1 MRAVLQQQTL
11 AKPAS
16 FSGVGLHSG
25 NKVSMTLLPAPPNSG
40 IIFRRVDLDSR
51 AEIPAQVGNVAE
63 TDRSTTLSKGNAKV
77 QTVEHVLAS
86 LFGFGVTNAVVEL
99 DSSEPP
105 VADGSARQFCKMI
118 REAGIEAQAER
129 VEPVQ
134 VTEPIEYTHNGTV
147 ISAFPHDGFKI
158 TCTSSDKGGRFTQ
171 FFSVEL
177 TPETWESEIA
187 QARTFCFYEEIEY
200 LIKNGLIRGGSL
212 ENAIVI
218 RDDAVLT
225 AEPMRYREEFVR
237 HKILDIIG
245 DLSLVGAPLRGHI
258 VAVKPGH
265 AANCGLARRILQQ
278 ARRPLVAAQS
288 FSPPGDKPVKQPT
301 QPMQPQVSEETT
313 APLDSEQIMQI
324 LPHRYPFLM
333 VDRVTR
339 IDGNQI
345 TAEKNVTIN
354 EPYFQGHFPGH
365 PIMPGVLQLEAMA
378 QVAGILT
385 LKQADNAGKIAYF
398 MAADKVKWRKPVK
411 PGDVLQIDIELLRAR
426 GKVAKAKGV
435 CTVRGEV
442 VSEAEITF
450 TLAGNS

>member
-63 TDRSTTLSKGNAKV
+63 TDRSTTLSRGNAKV
-77 QTVEHVLAS
+77 QTVEHVLAA
-86 LFGFGVTNAVVEL
+86 LYGFGVTNAVVEL

-345 TAEKNVTIN
+345 TAEKNVTLN

>member
-1 MRAVLQQQTL
+1 MCGVLQQQTL

-16 FSGVGLHSG
+16 FSGIGLHSG

-63 TDRSTTLSKGNAKV
+63 TDRSTTLSRGNAKV

-86 LFGFGVTNAVVEL
+86 LYGFGVTNAVIEL

-129 VEPVQ
+129 VEPMQ
-134 VTEPIEYTHNGTV
+134 VTAPIEYTHNGTV

-177 TPETWESEIA
+177 TPETWEIEIA
-187 QARTFCFYEEIEY
+187 HARTFCFYKEIEY

-301 QPMQPQVSEETT
+301 QPMQPQVSEEIT

-398 MAADKVKWRKPVK
+398 MAAEKVKWRKPVK

>member
-1 MRAVLQQQTL
+1 
-11 AKPAS
+11 
-16 FSGVGLHSG
+16 
-25 NKVSMTLLPAPPNSG
+25 
-40 IIFRRVDLDSR
+40 
-51 AEIPAQVGNVAE
+51 
-63 TDRSTTLSKGNAKV
+63 
-77 QTVEHVLAS
+77 
-86 LFGFGVTNAVVEL
+86 VVEL
-99 DSSEPP
+99 NASEPP
-105 VADGSARQFCKMI
+105 VSDGSARQFCKMI
-118 REAGIEAQAER
+118 HEAGIETQAER
-129 VEPVQ
+129 IEPIQ
-134 VTEPIEYTHNGTV
+134 VSEPIEYMHNGTV
-147 ISAFPHDGFKI
+147 ISAFPHDGFKV

-177 TPETWESEIA
+177 TSETWESEIA

-225 AEPMRYREEFVR
+225 TEPMRYREEFVR

-245 DLSLVGAPLRGHI
+245 DISLVGAPLRGHI
-258 VAVKPGH
+258 VAIKPGH
-265 AANCGLARRILQQ
+265 AANCGLVRRILQHVE
-278 ARRPLVAAQS
+278 RPRVAAQS
-288 FSPPGDKPVKQPT
+288 FSPPDKKPANQPI
-301 QPMQPQVSEETT
+301 QPNPSQVSEETT
-313 APLDSEQIMQI
+313 APLDAEQIMQI

-345 TAEKNVTIN
+345 TAEKNVTID

-398 MAADKVKWRKPVK
+398 MSAEKVKWRKPVK
-411 PGDVLQIDIELLRAR
+411 PGDVLQIDIDLLRAR
-426 GKVAKAKGV
+426 GKVAKARGI
-435 CTVRGEV
+435 CTVRGDV

-450 TLAGNS
+450 SLAGK

>member
-16 FSGVGLHSG
+16 FSGIGLHSG

-40 IIFRRVDLDSR
+40 ITFRRVDLDSR
-51 AEIPAQVGNVAE
+51 AEIPAQVGYVAE
-63 TDRSTTLSKGNAKV
+63 TDRSTTLSRGNAKV
-77 QTVEHVLAS
+77 QTVEHVLAA
-86 LFGFGVTNAVVEL
+86 LYGFGVINAVVEL

-245 DLSLVGAPLRGHI
+245 DLSLVGAPLRGHV

-265 AANCGLARRILQQ
+265 AANCGLAKRILQQ

-301 QPMQPQVSEETT
+301 EPNPSQVSDEITT
-313 APLDSEQIMQI
+313 PLDSEQIMQI

-378 QVAGILT
+378 QVVGILT

-450 TLAGNS
+450 TLAGR

>member
-63 TDRSTTLSKGNAKV
+63 TDRSTTLSRGNAKV
-77 QTVEHVLAS
+77 QTVEHVLAA
-86 LFGFGVTNAVVEL
+86 LYGFGVTNAVVEL

>member
-1 MRAVLQQQTL
+1 MLQQQTL

-16 FSGVGLHSG
+16 FSGIGLHSG

-40 IIFRRVDLDSR
+40 VIFRRVDLDSR

-77 QTVEHVLAS
+77 QTVEHVLAA
-86 LFGFGVTNAVVEL
+86 LYGFGVTNAVVEI

-118 REAGIEAQAER
+118 RDAGIEPQAER

-147 ISAFPHDGFKI
+147 ISAFPYDGFKI

-200 LIKNGLIRGGSL
+200 LIKNGLISGGSL

-245 DLSLVGAPLRGHI
+245 DLSLVGAPLRAHI

-288 FSPPGDKPVKQPT
+288 FSPPGDKPMKQPT
-301 QPMQPQVSEETT
+301 QPKQPQVSEETT

-398 MAADKVKWRKPVK
+398 MAAEKVKWRKPVK

>member
-11 AKPAS
+11 AKSTS
-16 FSGVGLHSG
+16 FSGIGLHSG

-63 TDRSTTLSKGNAKV
+63 TDRSTTLSRGNAKV
-77 QTVEHVLAS
+77 QTVEHVLAA
-86 LFGFGVTNAVVEL
+86 LYGFGVTNAVVEL

-398 MAADKVKWRKPVK
+398 MAAEKVKWRKPVK

>member
-16 FSGVGLHSG
+16 YSGVGLHSG

-40 IIFRRVDLDSR
+40 VIFRRVDLDSR

-63 TDRSTTLSKGNAKV
+63 TDRSTTLSSGNAKV
-77 QTVEHVLAS
+77 QTVEHVLAA
-86 LFGFGVTNAVVEL
+86 LYGFGVTNAVVEL

-105 VADGSARQFCKMI
+105 VADGSARQFSKMI

-278 ARRPLVAAQS
+278 VRRPSVAAQS
-288 FSPPGDKPVKQPT
+288 FSPPGDTPARQST

>member
-1 MRAVLQQQTL
+1 MLQQQTL

-16 FSGVGLHSG
+16 FSGIGLHSG
-25 NKVSMTLLPAPPNSG
+25 NKVEMTLLPAPPNSG
-40 IIFRRVDLDSR
+40 ITFRRVDLDSR

-63 TDRSTTLSKGNAKV
+63 TDRSTTISKGNTKV
-77 QTVEHVLAS
+77 QTVEHVLAA
-86 LFGFGVTNAVVEL
+86 LYGFGITNAVVEL
-99 DSSEPP
+99 NASEPP

-118 REAGIEAQAER
+118 HASGIEAQAER
-129 VEPVQ
+129 VEPIT
-134 VTEPIEYTHNGTV
+134 VTDPIEYTHNGTV
-147 ISAFPHDGFKI
+147 ISAFPHDGFKV

-177 TPETWESEIA
+177 TPESWESEIA

-225 AEPMRYREEFVR
+225 TEPMRYREEFVR

-245 DLSLVGAPLRGHI
+245 DLSLVGSPVRGHI

-278 ARRPLVAAQS
+278 AQRPRVAAQS
-288 FSPPGDKPVKQPT
+288 FSPPDEKPAKQPI
-301 QPMQPQVSEETT
+301 QPEPSQVSEETT
-313 APLDSEQIMQI
+313 APLDAEQIMQI

-345 TAEKNVTIN
+345 SAEKNVTIN

-398 MAADKVKWRKPVK
+398 MSAEKVKWRKPVK

-426 GKVAKAKGV
+426 GKVAKARGV
-435 CTVRGEV
+435 CTVRGDL

-450 TLAGNS
+450 SLAGK

>member
-1 MRAVLQQQTL
+1 MLQQQTL

-16 FSGVGLHSG
+16 FSGIGLHSG

-63 TDRSTTLSKGNAKV
+63 TDRSTTLSRGNAKV

-86 LFGFGVTNAVVEL
+86 LYGFGVTNAVIEL

-129 VEPVQ
+129 VEPMQ
-134 VTEPIEYTHNGTV
+134 VTAPIEYTHNGTV

-177 TPETWESEIA
+177 TPETWEIEIA
-187 QARTFCFYEEIEY
+187 HARTFCFYKEIEY

-301 QPMQPQVSEETT
+301 QPMQPQVSEEIT

-398 MAADKVKWRKPVK
+398 MA
-411 PGDVLQIDIELLRAR
+411 
-426 GKVAKAKGV
+426 
-435 CTVRGEV
+435 
-442 VSEAEITF
+442 
-450 TLAGNS
+450 

>member
-40 IIFRRVDLDSR
+40 VIFRRVDLDSR

-63 TDRSTTLSKGNAKV
+63 TDRSTTLSRGNAKV
-77 QTVEHVLAS
+77 QTVEHVLAA
-86 LFGFGVTNAVVEL
+86 LYGFGVTNAVVEI

>member
-1 MRAVLQQQTL
+1 MLQQQTL
-11 AKPAS
+11 AQPVG

-25 NKVSMTLLPAPPNSG
+25 KKVSMTLLPAPPNSG
-40 IIFRRVDLDSR
+40 VLFRRVDLGSLV
-51 AEIPAQVGNVAE
+51 EIPARISNVAE
-63 TDRSTTLSKGNAKV
+63 TDRSTTLSKSNAKV
-77 QTVEHVLAS
+77 QTVEHVLAA

-99 DSSEPP
+99 DASEPP
-105 VADGSARQFCKMI
+105 VGDGSSRPFCKLI

-129 VEPVQ
+129 IEPIFI
-134 VTEPIEYTHNGTV
+134 TEPIEYSDNGTLMSV
-147 ISAFPHDGFKI
+147 TPHDGFKI

-171 FFSVEL
+171 LFSIEL

-187 QARTFCFYEEIEY
+187 NARTFCFYEEIEY

-225 AEPMRYREEFVR
+225 TEPMRYREEFVR

-245 DLSLVGAPLRGHI
+245 DLSLVGTPLRGHI

-265 AANCGLARRILQQ
+265 AANCALARLILKH
-278 ARRPLVAAQS
+278 AQHPS
-288 FSPPGDKPVKQPT
+288 GAKQVFSPPDKFPAAQPI
-301 QPMQPQVSEETT
+301 QNEPDQVSNETKT
-313 APLDSEQIMQI
+313 SLDSEQIMQI
-324 LPHRYPFLM
+324 LPHRYPFLL

-345 TAEKNVTIN
+345 TAEKNVSIS

-378 QVAGILT
+378 QAAGILM

-398 MAADKVKWRKPVK
+398 MAAQKVKWRKPVK
-411 PGDVLQIDIELLRAR
+411 PGDVLKIDIELLRAR
-426 GKVAKAKGV
+426 GKVAKARGV

-450 TLAGNS
+450 SLAGK

>member
-1 MRAVLQQQTL
+1 MLQQQTL

-16 FSGVGLHSG
+16 FSGIGLHSG
-25 NKVSMTLLPAPPNSG
+25 NKVEMTLLPAPPNSG
-40 IIFRRVDLDSR
+40 ITFRRVDLDSR

-63 TDRSTTLSKGNAKV
+63 TDRSTTISKGNTKV
-77 QTVEHVLAS
+77 QTVEHVLAA
-86 LFGFGVTNAVVEL
+86 LYGFGITNAVVEL
-99 DSSEPP
+99 NASEPP

-118 REAGIEAQAER
+118 HASGIEAQAER
-129 VEPVQ
+129 VEPIT

-147 ISAFPHDGFKI
+147 ISAFPHDGFKV

-177 TPETWESEIA
+177 TPESWESEIA

-225 AEPMRYREEFVR
+225 TEPMRYREEFVR

-245 DLSLVGAPLRGHI
+245 DLSLVGSPVHGHI

-278 ARRPLVAAQS
+278 AQRPRVAAQS
-288 FSPPGDKPVKQPT
+288 FSPPDEKPAKQPI
-301 QPMQPQVSEETT
+301 QPEPSQVSEETT
-313 APLDSEQIMQI
+313 APLDAEQIMQI

-398 MAADKVKWRKPVK
+398 MSAEKVKWRKPVK

-426 GKVAKAKGV
+426 GKVAKARGV
-435 CTVRGEV
+435 CTVRGDV

-450 TLAGNS
+450 SLAGK

>member
-1 MRAVLQQQTL
+1 MRSVLQQQTL

-16 FSGVGLHSG
+16 FSGIGLHSG
-25 NKVSMTLLPAPPNSG
+25 NKVEMTLLPAPPNSG
-40 IIFRRVDLDSR
+40 ITFRRVDLDSR

-63 TDRSTTLSKGNAKV
+63 TDRSTTISKGNTKV
-77 QTVEHVLAS
+77 QTVEHVLAA
-86 LFGFGVTNAVVEL
+86 LYGFGITNAVVEL
-99 DSSEPP
+99 NASEPP

-118 REAGIEAQAER
+118 HASGIEAQAER
-129 VEPVQ
+129 VEPIT

-147 ISAFPHDGFKI
+147 ISAFPHDGFKV

-177 TPETWESEIA
+177 TPESWESEIA

-225 AEPMRYREEFVR
+225 TEPMRYREEFVR

-245 DLSLVGAPLRGHI
+245 DLSLVGSPVHGHI

-278 ARRPLVAAQS
+278 AQRPRVAAQS
-288 FSPPGDKPVKQPT
+288 FSPPDEKPAKQPI
-301 QPMQPQVSEETT
+301 QPEPSQVSEETT
-313 APLDSEQIMQI
+313 APLDAEQIMQI

-345 TAEKNVTIN
+345 TAEKNVPIN

-398 MAADKVKWRKPVK
+398 MSAEKVKWRKPVK

-426 GKVAKAKGV
+426 GKVAKARGV
-435 CTVRGEV
+435 CTVRGDV

-450 TLAGNS
+450 SLAGK

>member
-16 FSGVGLHSG
+16 FSGIGLHSG

-40 IIFRRVDLDSR
+40 ITFRRVDLDSR
-51 AEIPAQVGNVAE
+51 AEIPAQVGYVAE
-63 TDRSTTLSKGNAKV
+63 TDRSTTLSRGNAKV
-77 QTVEHVLAS
+77 QTVEHVLAA
-86 LFGFGVTNAVVEL
+86 LYGFGVINAVVEL

-118 REAGIEAQAER
+118 REAGVEAQAER
-129 VEPVQ
+129 VEPIQ
-134 VTEPIEYTHNGTV
+134 ITEPIEYTHDGTV
-147 ISAFPHDGFKI
+147 MSITPHDGFKI

-187 QARTFCFYEEIEY
+187 HARTFCFYEEIEY

-245 DLSLVGAPLRGHI
+245 DLSLVGAPLRGHV

-265 AANCGLARRILQQ
+265 AANCGLAKRILQQ

-288 FSPPGDKPVKQPT
+288 FSPPGDKPVKHPT
-301 QPMQPQVSEETT
+301 EPNPSQVSDEIT
-313 APLDSEQIMQI
+313 APLDSKQIMQI

-378 QVAGILT
+378 QVVGILT

-450 TLAGNS
+450 TLAGR

>member
-1 MRAVLQQQTL
+1 MLQQQTL

-16 FSGVGLHSG
+16 FSGIGLHSG
-25 NKVSMTLLPAPPNSG
+25 NKVEMTLLPAPPNSG
-40 IIFRRVDLDSR
+40 ITFRRVDLDSR

-63 TDRSTTLSKGNAKV
+63 TDRSTTISKGNTKV
-77 QTVEHVLAS
+77 QTVEHVLAA
-86 LFGFGVTNAVVEL
+86 LYGFGITNAVVEL
-99 DSSEPP
+99 NASEPP

-118 REAGIEAQAER
+118 HASGIEAQAER
-129 VEPVQ
+129 VEPIT
-134 VTEPIEYTHNGTV
+134 VTDPIEYTHNGTV
-147 ISAFPHDGFKI
+147 ISAFPHDGFKV

-177 TPETWESEIA
+177 TPESWESEIA

-225 AEPMRYREEFVR
+225 TEPMRYREEFVR

-245 DLSLVGAPLRGHI
+245 DLSLVGSPVHGHI

-278 ARRPLVAAQS
+278 AQRPRVAAQS
-288 FSPPGDKPVKQPT
+288 FSPPDEKPAKQPI
-301 QPMQPQVSEETT
+301 QPEPSQVSEETT
-313 APLDSEQIMQI
+313 APLDAEQIMQI

-398 MAADKVKWRKPVK
+398 MSAEKVKWRKPVK

-426 GKVAKAKGV
+426 GKVAKARGV
-435 CTVRGEV
+435 CTVRGDL

-450 TLAGNS
+450 SLAGK

>member
-1 MRAVLQQQTL
+1 
-11 AKPAS
+11 
-16 FSGVGLHSG
+16 
-25 NKVSMTLLPAPPNSG
+25 
-40 IIFRRVDLDSR
+40 
-51 AEIPAQVGNVAE
+51 
-63 TDRSTTLSKGNAKV
+63 
-77 QTVEHVLAS
+77 
-86 LFGFGVTNAVVEL
+86 
-99 DSSEPP
+99 
-105 VADGSARQFCKMI
+105 
-118 REAGIEAQAER
+118 
-129 VEPVQ
+129 
-134 VTEPIEYTHNGTV
+134 
-147 ISAFPHDGFKI
+147 
-158 TCTSSDKGGRFTQ
+158 
-171 FFSVEL
+171 
-177 TPETWESEIA
+177 
-187 QARTFCFYEEIEY
+187 
-200 LIKNGLIRGGSL
+200 
-212 ENAIVI
+212 
-218 RDDAVLT
+218 
-225 AEPMRYREEFVR
+225 
-237 HKILDIIG
+237 IIG
-245 DLSLVGAPLRGHI
+245 DLSLVGAPLRAHI

-265 AANCGLARRILQQ
+265 AANCGLARCILQQ

-288 FSPPGDKPVKQPT
+288 FSPPGDKPMKQPT
-301 QPMQPQVSEETT
+301 QPKQPQVSEETT

-398 MAADKVKWRKPVK
+398 MAAEKVKWRKPVK

>member
-11 AKPAS
+11 AKSTS
-16 FSGVGLHSG
+16 FSGIGLHSG

-40 IIFRRVDLDSR
+40 VIFRRVDLDSR

-86 LFGFGVTNAVVEL
+86 LYGFGVTNAVVEL

-118 REAGIEAQAER
+118 RDAGIEAQAER
-129 VEPVQ
+129 VKPLQ
-134 VTEPIEYTHNGTV
+134 VTSPIEYTHNGTV

-278 ARRPLVAAQS
+278 ARRSLVAAQS

-301 QPMQPQVSEETT
+301 QPKQPQVSEETT

>member
-16 FSGVGLHSG
+16 FSGIGLHSG

-40 IIFRRVDLDSR
+40 VIFRRVDLDSR

-77 QTVEHVLAS
+77 QTVEHVLAA
-86 LFGFGVTNAVVEL
+86 LYGFGVTNAVVEI

-118 REAGIEAQAER
+118 RDAGIEPQAER

-147 ISAFPHDGFKI
+147 ISAFPYDGFKI

-200 LIKNGLIRGGSL
+200 LIKNGLISGGSL

-245 DLSLVGAPLRGHI
+245 DLSLVGAPLRAHI

-288 FSPPGDKPVKQPT
+288 FSPPGDKPMKQPT
-301 QPMQPQVSEETT
+301 QPKQPQVSEETT

-398 MAADKVKWRKPVK
+398 MAAEKVKWRKPVK

>member
-1 MRAVLQQQTL
+1 
-11 AKPAS
+11 
-16 FSGVGLHSG
+16 
-25 NKVSMTLLPAPPNSG
+25 
-40 IIFRRVDLDSR
+40 
-51 AEIPAQVGNVAE
+51 
-63 TDRSTTLSKGNAKV
+63 
-77 QTVEHVLAS
+77 VEHVLAA
-86 LFGFGVTNAVVEL
+86 LYGFGVTNAVVEI

-118 REAGIEAQAER
+118 RDAGIEPQAER

-147 ISAFPHDGFKI
+147 ISAFPYDGFKI

-237 HKILDIIG
+237 HKILDLIG

-288 FSPPGDKPVKQPT
+288 FSPPGDKPMKQPT
-301 QPMQPQVSEETT
+301 QPKQPQVSEETT

-398 MAADKVKWRKPVK
+398 MAAEKVKWRKPVK

>member
-16 FSGVGLHSG
+16 FSGIGLHSG

-40 IIFRRVDLDSR
+40 VIFRRVDLDSR

-77 QTVEHVLAS
+77 QTVEHVLAA
-86 LFGFGVTNAVVEL
+86 LYGFGVTNAVVEI

-118 REAGIEAQAER
+118 RDAGIEPQAER

-147 ISAFPHDGFKI
+147 ISAFPYDGFKI

-200 LIKNGLIRGGSL
+200 LIKNGLISGGSL

-301 QPMQPQVSEETT
+301 QPQVSEETT

-398 MAADKVKWRKPVK
+398 MAAEKVKWRKPVK